1 MASSAL
7 LLPVVA
13 HPWRQRSTRISGLAA
28 PGLVSRRIRPDHL
41 LEIRQDCSGDEAR
54 ARLIDMAIA
63 ARYLAMCESA
73 QGLGVPKAAMF
84 NAASRSPLCAKER
97 QRASFQG
104 WLEEALEAPRT
115 SKTTSCSSSNV
126 KGPRLRRGAG
136 LCVQGLLRA
145 NPGGRHAV
153 CSTMERFRQAWIEMV
168 EGARLTESRRGQQT
182 LRWNRSD
189 FGREGLL
196 S

>member
-13 HPWRQRSTRISGLAA
+13 HPWRQRSTRISGLTA

-115 SKTTSCSSSNV
+115 SKTPSCSSSNV
-126 KGPRLRRGAG
+126 KGPAPPERRGP
-136 LCVQGLLRA
+136 LCTR
-145 NPGGRHAV
+145 
-153 CSTMERFRQAWIEMV
+153 IV
-168 EGARLTESRRGQQT
+168 EGEPRRATCCLLYYGT
-182 LRWNRSD
+182 LSAGMD
-189 FGREGLL
+189 
-196 S
+196 